1 MFYLI
6 CGLLCVVMICLVVI
20 MCHKA
25 ADESELM
32 RFHPP
37 DDDDGI
43 SLREDDDP
51 DGENQR

>member
-6 CGLLCVVMICLVVI
+6 GGLLCVCLICVVVI
-20 MCHKA
+20 LCHKA

-43 SLREDDDP
+43 SLREDDP